1 MTLSESL
8 KRFRREYNLTQ
19 KQVADAAGV
28 NLRLYQK
35 YESGQTTPAT
45 TTIVEVANHFK
56 VSADYLLGLNNSL
69 SNDENQLINSYRKLD
84 SYGRRTV
91 TDMANFLNMKQGFST
106 GNNFISIGSRNYVNP

>member
-8 KRFRREYNLTQ
+8 KRFRRDYNLTQ

-45 TTIVEVANHFK
+45 TTIIDVANHFK
-56 VSADYLLGLNNSL
+56 VSADYLLGINNFL
-69 SNDENQLINSYRKLD
+69 SDDENHLITNYRKLD
-84 SYGRRTV
+84 SYGRRAV
-91 TDMANFLNMKQGFST
+91 ADMTDFLNMKQGFSAT
-106 GNNFISIGSRNYVNP
+106 SPII